1 MIYSLP
7 NNLKCHSFFCDKYRT
22 SLLSD
27 GISVTVL
34 TRIDGVESNTV
45 AKIYI
50 VTVRQE
56 RT

>member
-7 NNLKCHSFFCDKYRT
+7 NNLKRHSFFCDKYRT

-27 GISVTVL
+27 GISVAVL
-34 TRIDGVESNTV
+34 IRIYGVENNTV

-50 VTVRQE
+50 ATVRQE